1 VVIATSE
8 YDAELRC
15 LDEDVAALEV
25 DASAGRFDVV
35 KATALA
41 SGRYRRATLAGDLAA
56 LDAVEGAIDAAMAQF
71 GPWPDLC
78 VLKASVA
85 STLHRVADARQAL
98 ELAPGVIQHQ
108 PGRAMLADLDR
119 EEGRYED
126 ALRGYEDAL
135 RDEPTWDTLAR
146 LADLTFKLGDADAA
160 EDLYI
165 AAVDELT
172 AKQMRSYAW
181 VELQWGRMDLSRGRH
196 DHAAEHYARA
206 GAAYSGYWLV
216 DEHVAQLLAARGEL
230 EAAVMLYEN
239 VAARV
244 PKPELQQAVGD
255 VYVALAQPDRAR
267 PWHDRALAAYLE
279 SAGRGEVHYFHHL
292 VDFYTE
298 VRVDGPEAIRWA
310 RKDLELRSNAFT
322 RAALAWALYRAERMD
337 ESLDAIAAAL
347 KSGLR
352 DVNLFTKAATIE
364 RAAGRLAEA
373 DLHQRRA
380 DALGAHRPAAHAHHH

>member
-1 VVIATSE
+1 VVIATSD

-15 LDEDVAALEV
+15 LDADIAALELE
-25 DASAGRFDVV
+25 ASAGRFDVV

-41 SGRYRRATLAGDLAA
+41 SGRYRRAMLAGDLSA
-56 LDAVEGAIDAAMAQF
+56 LDAVEGAIDAALAQF

-78 VLKASVA
+78 VLKASAA

-135 RDEPTWDTLAR
+135 RDEPTWDTFAR
-146 LADLTFKLGDADAA
+146 LADLTFKLGDPDAA

-196 DHAAEHYARA
+196 DRAAGHYARA

-216 DEHVAQLLAARGEL
+216 DEHIAQLRAARGDL
-230 EAAVMLYEN
+230 ESAVMLYEN

-244 PKPELQQAVGD
+244 PKPELQQAVGG
-255 VYVALAQPDRAR
+255 V
-267 PWHDRALAAYLE
+267 
-279 SAGRGEVHYFHHL
+279 
-292 VDFYTE
+292 
-298 VRVDGPEAIRWA
+298 
-310 RKDLELRSNAFT
+310 
-322 RAALAWALYRAERMD
+322 
-337 ESLDAIAAAL
+337 
-347 KSGLR
+347 
-352 DVNLFTKAATIE
+352 
-364 RAAGRLAEA
+364 
-373 DLHQRRA
+373 
-380 DALGAHRPAAHAHHH
+380 

>member
-1 VVIATSE
+1 VIAVSD

-15 LDEDVAALEV
+15 IEEDIAALDLE
-25 DASAGRFDVV
+25 ASAGRVDVA

-41 SGRYRRATLAGDLAA
+41 SRRYQRASLTGDLSA
-56 LDAVEGAIDAAMAQF
+56 LGIAERTIDAAMAEF
-71 GPWPDLC
+71 GAWPDLC
-78 VLKASVA
+78 VLKGSVA
-85 STLHRVADARQAL
+85 STLHRVADARAAL
-98 ELAPGVIQHQ
+98 ELAPGVAQHL

-126 ALRGYEDAL
+126 ALRGYGDAL
-135 RDEPTWDTLAR
+135 RDEPTWDTFAR
-146 LADLTFKLGDADAA
+146 LADLTFKLGDAVAA
-160 EDLYI
+160 DDLYA

-196 DHAAEHYARA
+196 DHAAGHYARA

-216 DEHVAQLLAARGEL
+216 DEHLAQLLAARGEL
-230 EAAVMLYEN
+230 EAAATLYEE

-255 VYVALAQPDRAR
+255 VYVALGRLDCAG

-292 VDFYTE
+292 VDFYAD
-298 VRVDGPEAIRWA
+298 VREDGPEAMRWA
-310 RKDLELRSNAFT
+310 RKDFELRPNAFT
-322 RAALAWALYRAERMD
+322 RAALAWALYRAELLD
-337 ESLDAIAAAL
+337 ESLGAIAAAL
-347 KSGLR
+347 RSGLQ
-352 DVNLFTKAATIE
+352 DAGLFSKAATIH
-364 RAAGRLAEA
+364 RAAGRVAEA
-373 DLHQRRA
+373 DRHQRRA
-380 DALGAHRPAAHAHHH
+380 DALGADDHAVHTHHH